1 MTQGFGFPNL
11 VGVFLQNA
19 PTPLPTMDNQPAL
32 VDLALEGLPFGAI
45 VNFKVRNGT
54 NERGRWLVR
63 AELKSLQY
71 GFIRRLSSIA
81 LNLAPGE
88 TSSPQRLTF
97 DGIPRD
103 SYEATIRLEKSTGQL
118 ESTVVQT
125 VDVGGPAQT
134 TRFRQQESAFFLG
147 SVVFADGP
155 AVPAGTVLSA
165 RVGGQQG
172 GSVVIRS
179 PGTFG
184 IGTDPLLVR
193 NNLAAPGAV
202 VTFFVNGLRAVET
215 APYRPDGQPQ
225 RVTLTV
231 PR

>member
-1 MTQGFGFPNL
+1 MTQFGFPNL
-11 VGVFLQNA
+11 LGVFLQNA
-19 PTPLPTMDNQPAL
+19 PAPLPTMNNQAAL

-54 NERGRWLVR
+54 NAPGRWLVR
-63 AELKSLQY
+63 VELKSLQY
-71 GFIRRLSSIA
+71 GFIRRGSSIA
-81 LNLAPGE
+81 LNLAAGD
-88 TSSPQRLTF
+88 TSSPQRIVF

-103 SYEATIRLEKSTGQL
+103 GYEATIRLEKSTGQL

-125 VDVGGPAQT
+125 VEVGGPSQT

-155 AVPAGTVLSA
+155 AVPPGTVLTA
-165 RVGGQQG
+165 RVGGRQG

-193 NNLAAPGAV
+193 NNLASAGDPV
-202 VTFFVNGLRAVET
+202 SFFVDGLRAVET

>member
-11 VGVFLQNA
+11 LGVFLQNA
-19 PTPLPTMDNQPAL
+19 PAPLPTMNNQAAL

-54 NERGRWLVR
+54 TASGRWLVR
-63 AELKSLQY
+63 VELKSLQY
-71 GFIRRLSSIA
+71 GFIRRRSSIA
-81 LNLAPGE
+81 LNLAAGD
-88 TSSPQRLTF
+88 TSSPQRIVF
-97 DGIPRD
+97 DGLPRD

-125 VDVGGPAQT
+125 VEVGGPAQT

-155 AVPAGTVLSA
+155 AVPPGTVLTA
-165 RVGGQQG
+165 RVGGRQG

-193 NNLAAPGAV
+193 NNLASAGDP
-202 VTFFVNGLRAVET
+202 VTFFVDGLRAVET
-215 APYRPDGQPQ
+215 APYQPDGRPQ